1 MRAPLHDEYA
11 AQRNDPLAP
20 SLRGYRWLSVC
31 ASNTPSPS
39 VRSTSVADGPT
50 SVDQREPAVVNPR
63 QLSTF
68 QSAASGTW
76 VDLLIRLAGATGARR
91 GEILAMRWSD
101 VDWSANKTRIESL
114 YRVKKQIGIKPTKT
128 RQAREISIPPSLVDY
143 LRLHKEWQQN
153 DRDLFGPDTGQT
165 SI

>member
-1 MRAPLHDEYA
+1 
-11 AQRNDPLAP
+11 
-20 SLRGYRWLSVC
+20 
-31 ASNTPSPS
+31 
-39 VRSTSVADGPT
+39 
-50 SVDQREPAVVNPR
+50 
-63 QLSTF
+63 
-68 QSAASGTW
+68 
-76 VDLLIRLAGATGARR
+76 LIRLARATGARR

-153 DRDLFGPDTGQT
+153 DRDLFGPDYRTDLDLIFADQLETILIPQVYRARPFDSRERPVSKISAFILFGT
-165 SI
+165 ATHRSCFTTECP